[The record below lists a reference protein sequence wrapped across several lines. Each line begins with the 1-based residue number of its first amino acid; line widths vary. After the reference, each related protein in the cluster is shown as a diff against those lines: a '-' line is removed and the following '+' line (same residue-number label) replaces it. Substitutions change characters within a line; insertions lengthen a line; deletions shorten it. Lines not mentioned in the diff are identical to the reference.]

1 MQPKGHLGFRK
12 IEYSRFQD
20 QQISSMFGRNTDT
33 TSLFRPFHM
42 KVTIYNERL
51 QNLRNA
57 TVTPIVRD
65 RTLRLYNRE
74 LSCKTREKNTCY
86 PKSGVTQWKF
96 GWLCCV

>member
-1 MQPKGHLGFRK
+1 MQPKEHLDFRK
-12 IEYSRFQD
+12 IEYSGFQD

-57 TVTPIVRD
+57 TVTPTVRD
-65 RTLRLYNRE
+65 RTLKLYNRE
-74 LSCKTREKNTCY
+74 FSCKTREKNTCY
-86 PKSGVTQWKF
+86 PESGVTQWKF
-96 GWLCCV
+96 GWPCCV